1 MSEKP
6 IFRLLFFEHAYLTNL
21 HMCSLEILGMHWK
34 RSNLVNYVSEF
45 LFRVYFL
52 FYDKKRETFMLF
64 FHIFFYIKNL
74 RHSSLDQNVFSM
86 S

>member
-6 IFRLLFFEHAYLTNL
+6 IFLLLFFEHGYLTNP

-34 RSNLVNYVSEF
+34 RSNPVNCVIR
-45 LFRVYFL
+45 LYFL

-64 FHIFFYIKNL
+64 FHIIFLDFIK
-74 RHSSLDQNVFSM
+74 
-86 S
+86 

>member
-6 IFRLLFFEHAYLTNL
+6 IFYLLFFEHAHLTNP

-34 RSNLVNYVSEF
+34 RSNLVNCVSEF

-52 FYDKKRETFMLF
+52 FYDKKQETLLLF
-64 FHIFFYIKNL
+64 SHIIF
-74 RHSSLDQNVFSM
+74 LDFVK
-86 S
+86 

>member
-1 MSEKP
+1 MSEKT
-6 IFRLLFFEHAYLTNL
+6 IFRLLFFEHAYPTNP

-52 FYDKKRETFMLF
+52 FHDKKRETFMLF
-64 FHIFFYIKNL
+64 FHIIF
-74 RHSSLDQNVFSM
+74 LDFVK
-86 S
+86 